1 MAKPAAEPCPA
12 LAPSPRL
19 QRRPTG
25 RRRGRGQRGLPDYC
39 PGASGHAWQNPSP
52 PPMACSP
59 PTGHAATPSS
69 RVIKPICSR
78 TQRGNRI
85 MSFFDTLQEA
95 THQERHALFNL
106 PIIRDALEGKV
117 SPGKLSRISRPG
129 LLPRPP
135 HRAVDDGLRRACPR
149 AWNGCARPCASTSR
163 TNTATNNGCSTT
175 SPPVAAT
182 RRGP

>member
-1 MAKPAAEPCPA
+1 
-12 LAPSPRL
+12 
-19 QRRPTG
+19 
-25 RRRGRGQRGLPDYC
+25 
-39 PGASGHAWQNPSP
+39 
-52 PPMACSP
+52 MACSP

-69 RVIKPICSR
+69 RVIKPNCSR

-95 THQERHALFNL
+95 THQERHELFNL

-117 SPGKLSRISRPG
+117 SLESY
-129 LLPRPP
+129 
-135 HRAVDDGLRRACPR
+135 RAFLAQAYYHVRHTVPLMMACGARCPR
-149 AWNGCARPCASTSR
+149 AWNGCARPCASTSK
-163 TNTATNNGCSTT
+163 TNTAMNNGSSTT